1 MIAIAWAIL
10 AFAIAVSA
18 GLADLAAAIRGKPI
32 DKTVDTGAS
41 FLFVGMFIGVIV
53 AAWLS

>member
-18 GLADLAAAIRGKPI
+18 GLADLAAAIRGKPT

-53 AAWLS
+53 ASWLS